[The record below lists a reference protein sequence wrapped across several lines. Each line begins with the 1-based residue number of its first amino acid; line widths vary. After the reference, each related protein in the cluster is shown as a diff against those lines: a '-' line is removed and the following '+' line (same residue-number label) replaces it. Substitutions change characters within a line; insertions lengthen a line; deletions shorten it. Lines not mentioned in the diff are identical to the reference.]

1 MAPKIEKTE
10 ELDNALKENRHLK
23 ETIAAMREEL
33 ESLDF
38 VRQKA
43 VQDAVL
49 ESQAEIE
56 HLRTTI
62 VAQREEL
69 ESIRFETEKR
79 FQETIAELNSENK
92 QLKDAIQELRSELE
106 QRAVRE

>member
-1 MAPKIEKTE
+1 MAPKIVKTE

-23 ETIAAMREEL
+23 EIITAMREEL

-38 VRQKA
+38 ERQKA

-69 ESIRFETEKR
+69 ESIRFVTEKR
-79 FQETIAELNSENK
+79 FQETIAELSNENK

-106 QRAVRE
+106 HRAVRE